1 MIDFKKCIEF
11 KQLQWDINSDIDQ
24 IGYTTIAKADR
35 LDEMV
40 DNLTPEE
47 VKYIAEWVDRN

>member
-1 MIDFKKCIEF
+1 MLNIQKCIEF
-11 KQLQWDINSDIDQ
+11 MKLQWDINSDIDQ

-40 DNLTPEE
+40 DDLTPEE
-47 VKYIAEWVDRN
+47 VKYIAEWVD

>member
-11 KQLQWDINSDIDQ
+11 KQLQWDINSDIHQ
-24 IGYTTIAKADR
+24 IGYTTIAKADK